1 MAIYNSSLG
10 IDFRPNHLILTL
22 LKKSVG
28 KIRLVDYQVYPLG
41 PDGQKETLPAQG
53 INLITAFIARHQI
66 DKGKVSICIPR
77 GKVVVRFIRLPLNT
91 RENLRRV
98 LEYEAPR
105 YTPFDK
111 EDFYFDYQ
119 ILGEDKEGL
128 RLIAVFVKK
137 EEITA
142 YLSLLKKLGIQPVS
156 IKYPRPR
163 RSIFSSTTKG
173 GKKVIFPSCLT

>member
-1 MAIYNSSLG
+1 MAMYNSSLG
-10 IDFRPNHLILTL
+10 IDFRLNHLILTL

-28 KIRLVDYQVYPLG
+28 KVRLVDYQVYPLG
-41 PDGQKETLPAQG
+41 SDGQKETPPAQG
-53 INLITAFIARHQI
+53 INLISAFIAKHQI
-66 DKGKVSICIPR
+66 DKGKISICIPR
-77 GKVVVRFIRLPLNT
+77 EKVVIRFIRLPLNT

-111 EDFYFDYQ
+111 EDFYFDFQ
-119 ILGEDKEGL
+119 VLGEDKKGL

-156 IKYPRPR
+156 IQIPSAAALNLFF
-163 RSIFSSTTKG
+163 RSGEERAAAHRCFR
-173 GKKVIFPSCLT
+173 